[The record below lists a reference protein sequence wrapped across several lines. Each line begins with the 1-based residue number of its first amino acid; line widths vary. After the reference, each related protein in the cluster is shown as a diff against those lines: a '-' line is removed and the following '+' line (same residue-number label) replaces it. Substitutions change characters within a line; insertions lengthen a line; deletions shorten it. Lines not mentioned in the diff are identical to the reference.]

1 MDNLEKLHS
10 ELVTAAAGMVED
22 AKTAQVEL
30 RIQKLKT
37 LAEIYVMLNEHEPL
51 GEADSEDEYSEDE

>member
-1 MDNLEKLHS
+1 MDDLEKLHS
-10 ELVTAAAGMVED
+10 ALVTAAAGMVED

-37 LAEIYVMLNEHEPL
+37 LAEIYVMLNEHEPP
-51 GEADSEDEYSEDE
+51 GEVDNDFD